1 MDGAPS
7 LTLSAGEALESRE
20 GTSTMS
26 VVSWE
31 GTTARRPA
39 VSAYEDGQPEVANWR
54 PAWRLFLD
62 TQIMQIS
69 KTT

>member
-1 MDGAPS
+1 
-7 LTLSAGEALESRE
+7 
-20 GTSTMS
+20 MS
-26 VVSWE
+26 VVSWV

>member
-7 LTLSAGEALESRE
+7 LTLSTREALKSQE

-39 VSAYEDGQPEVANWR
+39 VSEYEDDQQEVANWR
-54 PAWRLFLD
+54 TAWHLFLD
-62 TQIMQIS
+62 TQIMQII
-69 KTT
+69 KMT